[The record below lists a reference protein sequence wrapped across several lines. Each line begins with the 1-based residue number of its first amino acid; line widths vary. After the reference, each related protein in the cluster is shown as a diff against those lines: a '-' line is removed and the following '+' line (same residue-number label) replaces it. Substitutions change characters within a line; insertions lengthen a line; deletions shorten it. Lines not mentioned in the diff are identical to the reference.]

1 MKKPTEKTIHGYKGF
16 NQDMT
21 CSPQGATPLQYATG
35 KTLIHKGLI
44 SPCKSGLDFCQ
55 NPLSVLRHYKPGKSV
70 YAKVEG
76 SGDTQEHDDET
87 VCSTLTVKASIG
99 IRGLIQAA
107 IDLAFTKTKGSSS
120 AASGNYSTGAASGNY
135 STGTAS
141 GNSSTGAAS
150 GNSSTGAASGDSS
163 TGAAS
168 GNYSTGAASGN
179 YSTGAASGNS
189 CRASVSGK
197 ESVAVANGRSG
208 KAKGAHGC
216 WIALTEWNADGTKI
230 IHAQIE
236 RVDGK
241 KIKADTWYQLQ
252 CNKFVE
258 A

>member
-120 AASGNYSTGAASGNY
+120 AASGNYSTGAASGN
-135 STGTAS
+135 
-141 GNSSTGAAS
+141 
-150 GNSSTGAASGDSS
+150 
-163 TGAAS
+163 
-168 GNYSTGAASGN
+168 
-179 YSTGAASGNS
+179 S